1 MKLWDP
7 LKGVCLQTFAAHENW
22 VRAVLFHPSFKYII
36 SASDDKTVRVLDIK
50 VSLSLAFR
58 STRSLFFICCVYYL
72 FFCFCTFH
80 FVTCTLP
87 ELQEGRCM
95 RTIVDAHSHFV
106 TCLSLSPSY
115 PVLLSGGVDKNISIW
130 NCA

>member
-1 MKLWDP
+1 MVSGSRDRSVKLWDP

-36 SASDDKTVRVLDIK
+36 SASDDKTIRVLDIK
-50 VSLSLAFR
+50 
-58 STRSLFFICCVYYL
+58 
-72 FFCFCTFH
+72 
-80 FVTCTLP
+80 
-87 ELQEGRCM
+87 EGRCM
-95 RTIVDAHSHFV
+95 RTITDAHTHFV

-115 PVLLSGGVDKNISIW
+115 PALLSGGVDKNISIW